1 MAKKKKYFQR
11 IEKNRKD
18 EDSDGY
24 LSSDDEEE
32 VSDSMISKVIEN
44 QYIIIKYLG
53 RGSFSKTWMV
63 YDYLEDRFLALK
75 LFENKFFEEFET
87 EMFNFQKLKGS
98 CHNNIINFYGSI
110 EYKKDGNLMKGL
122 LLELLGDS
130 IEALLDEQY
139 DNKITSNVIKN
150 VTRDILNGLDFLHN
164 KGLLHNDLKFDNILI
179 SKPNK
184 KMEEYIGK
192 IQDLKINQ
200 YYLEQINELTPVE
213 IQLLDK
219 KKRKMVKRK
228 IREKANKVT
237 VKKFR
242 NNIIKINN
250 SSLENL
256 KLSIEEIQ
264 TTEEPTKQEDRQETF
279 EEEID
284 KKLQK
289 KIDKKLQKKID
300 KKQKKKT
307 RNFEEDR
314 QETEEDRQETEE
326 DRQETTEEDRQ
337 ETSEEVISNE
347 NIEIKDQIKKIEL
360 DLENISVKII
370 DLGNAE
376 NIGKMESDEILTRS
390 YRPPENIIN
399 SFYDNKADVWVLGC
413 LLYELFNGRSLFD
426 LSKFKGKAIEKDR
439 YHMALMYDALGK
451 MPKDLA
457 MECEYSEEIFD
468 NKGRILKNKG
478 IQERNLKSELCE
490 RINLDQQ
497 ENDII
502 YNLLIRILNYDHK
515 KRPTCKEILESEW
528 YSKCD

>member
-1 MAKKKKYFQR
+1 MKRAILKANGKKKKYFQR

-63 YDYLEDRFLALK
+63 YDYLEDQFLALK
-75 LFENKFFEEFET
+75 LFENNFFEEFQT

-98 CHNNIINFYGSI
+98 FHNNIIKFYGSI

-139 DNKITSNVIKN
+139 DNKITSNTIKTI
-150 VTRDILNGLDFLHN
+150 TRDILNGLDFLHN
-164 KGLLHNDLKFDNILI
+164 KGLVHNDMKLDNILI

-242 NNIIKINN
+242 NDIIKINN

-264 TTEEPTKQEDRQETF
+264 TTEEPTKQEIMLEENNKEQPSEEVK
-279 EEEID
+279 EEE
-284 KKLQK
+284 
-289 KIDKKLQKKID
+289 
-300 KKQKKKT
+300 T
-307 RNFEEDR
+307 
-314 QETEEDRQETEE
+314 TEE
-326 DRQETTEEDRQ
+326 DRQETTEED
-337 ETSEEVISNE
+337 
-347 NIEIKDQIKKIEL
+347 
-360 DLENISVKII
+360 
-370 DLGNAE
+370 
-376 NIGKMESDEILTRS
+376 
-390 YRPPENIIN
+390 
-399 SFYDNKADVWVLGC
+399 
-413 LLYELFNGRSLFD
+413 
-426 LSKFKGKAIEKDR
+426 
-439 YHMALMYDALGK
+439 
-451 MPKDLA
+451 
-457 MECEYSEEIFD
+457 
-468 NKGRILKNKG
+468 
-478 IQERNLKSELCE
+478 
-490 RINLDQQ
+490 
-497 ENDII
+497 
-502 YNLLIRILNYDHK
+502 
-515 KRPTCKEILESEW
+515 
-528 YSKCD
+528 